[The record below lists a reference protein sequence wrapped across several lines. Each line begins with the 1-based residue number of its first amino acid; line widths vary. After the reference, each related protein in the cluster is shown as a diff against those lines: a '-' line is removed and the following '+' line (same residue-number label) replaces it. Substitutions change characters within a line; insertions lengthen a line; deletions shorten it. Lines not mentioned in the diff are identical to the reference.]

1 VRKMKKLLLIAILAL
16 LTLPAISLADKL
28 SDTAYI
34 TLRCTTTVSIGLV
47 EDALYNA
54 ATYYN
59 FGDVVAGLTYVATK
73 PIGVQNQSNGAIC
86 RWELQLDPASLPGD
100 WTTGSSPGLDRIAIF
115 AKFSTKTLTT
125 DDFDVNYDSVSATG
139 TKLYYYNQTTPSQS
153 VYYSFCDYYVAAN
166 EAPHPVSYDASRILP
181 SSYTPS
187 TKSIRHLWV
196 KIMTPTAISNPN
208 QWVTLKLNITA
219 QTQ

>member
-1 VRKMKKLLLIAILAL
+1 MKKLLLIAILAL

-47 EDALYNA
+47 DEELYSA

-59 FGDVVAGLTYVATK
+59 FGDVVAGSTYVATK
-73 PIGVQNQSNGAIC
+73 PIGVQNQSDGAIC
-86 RWELQLDPASLPGD
+86 RWELQLDPASLPGG
-100 WTTGSSPGLDRIAIF
+100 WSVGNSPGLDRIAMF

-125 DDFDVNYDSVSATG
+125 DDFDVNYDSVSAAG
-139 TKLYYYNQTTPSQS
+139 TKLYSYNDYP
-153 VYYSFCDYYVAAN
+153 YPIFYSFCDRYVDPTV
-166 EAPHPVSYDASRILP
+166 APHPVSWDASRILP
-181 SSYTPS
+181 YTYNPPE
-187 TKSIRHLWV
+187 KSIRHLWV

-208 QWVTLKLNITA
+208 QWVTLKLNIIV